1 MEIYS
6 FQKAFGKRITH
17 FQSDFVM
24 TKISQSSRSTS
35 IGVMYLEENGVIGFH
50 QTTTPQLL
58 LVVSGTGYVSINQ
71 EEYIQVGVGDAIFWE
86 QGEWH
91 ETKTKKGMTA
101 VVLEGEKI
109 SPSLLSQQSLND
121 STLLQIKE
129 L

>member
-1 MEIYS
+1 
-6 FQKAFGKRITH
+6 
-17 FQSDFVM
+17 M
-24 TKISQSSRSTS
+24 TKISRSSRSTS